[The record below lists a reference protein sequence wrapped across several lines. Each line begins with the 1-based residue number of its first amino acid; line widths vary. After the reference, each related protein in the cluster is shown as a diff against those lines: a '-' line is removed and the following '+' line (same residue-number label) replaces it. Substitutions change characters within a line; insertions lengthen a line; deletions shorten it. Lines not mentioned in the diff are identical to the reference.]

1 MTTEAFGEW
10 RGPREE
16 PDTPEIGMGEL
27 SGALP
32 PLEPQAPTS
41 REAGLEQYVRARI
54 EQEQRRLHDLYKT
67 QLKEAKEEVEE
78 LLAKLR
84 LATSNSST
92 SAPAASAPT
101 PPNTQPKRVDRTRTA
116 LQKPENFDGD
126 RKEYKAFREALMLNY
141 EDDEEY
147 FADDKRERS
156 PITEWME
163 TKIEKR
169 MRGENLKSTY
179 ESFEWFAHKMETRFK
194 NVHEQLAARN
204 DIMILRQGKNTAE
217 KHFEHFEEL
226 RTEAN
231 YLQAANEDFLIS
243 LLRRN
248 MNEPLVNQVIYGGRE
263 PANYEEW
270 KKELIRIDYLWR
282 HREAEKE
289 SFRSTE
295 KKKQDGG
302 GKTEPKVERKKDGS
316 GYLYTQAGDP
326 MKVDKAE
333 YRQKGLCYWCGEKGH
348 RSFECKKEAHAKPQ
362 FNVRE
367 FLQNMSAEERAKILQ
382 AKDAADLRSK
392 EKETKKDVNLN
403 RERVRKIP
411 DKKITAHSK
420 EESAVTKKEF
430 VKEVTQSGSTSLET
444 TEPQKAVTQL
454 GSTDVTDGSTSS
466 KERHGHHFGLLKDY
480 ETKRKTDPLVFSTS
494 GRTKREAEKSQ

>member
-1 MTTEAFGEW
+1 MTTTAFGEW
-10 RGPREE
+10 RGPRKEL
-16 PDTPEIGMGEL
+16 DTPEMGMGEL

-32 PLEPQAPTS
+32 PVEPQAPTS
-41 REAGLEQYVRARI
+41 KEAGLEQYIQARI
-54 EQEQRRLHDLYKT
+54 EQEQRRLHNLYET

-101 PPNTQPKRVDRTRTA
+101 QPNTQPRRIDRTRTA

-126 RKEYKAFREALMLNY
+126 RKKKIAYVLSFMTGGAAAAFR
-141 EDDEEY
+141 
-147 FADDKRERS
+147 
-156 PITEWME
+156 TEWME

-179 ESFEWFAHKMETRFK
+179 ENFEWFAHKMETRFK

-226 RTEAN
+226 RREAN

-243 LLRRN
+243 LLCRN

-302 GKTEPKVERKKDGS
+302 GKTEPKVEKKKDGS

-333 YRQKGLCYWCGEKGH
+333 YRQKGLCYRCGEKGH

-367 FLQNMSAEERAKILQ
+367 FLQKMSVEERAKILQ
-382 AKDAADLRSK
+382 DHENDIALAKDAANLRLK
-392 EKETKKDVNLN
+392 EKEIKKDVNLN
-403 RERVRKIP
+403 WERVRKIP
-411 DKKITAHSK
+411 DITAHS
-420 EESAVTKKEF
+420 EEKSAVKEF
-430 VKEVTQSGSTSLET
+430 VKEVTQSGSIGNNRT
-444 TEPQKAVTQL
+444 TE
-454 GSTDVTDGSTSS
+454 SS
-466 KERHGHHFGLLKDY
+466 DSIGKH
-480 ETKRKTDPLVFSTS
+480 
-494 GRTKREAEKSQ
+494 